1 MAVTMSNH
9 TTSTPQQSY
18 HYPRPATIR
27 AWRADVAEAL
37 NDAGL
42 EKIAT
47 RWLSCSDTPKTMVK
61 PVAGA
66 ALPKNAEKVYVC
78 SDNHLHPAEIYAQ
91 SCDLRICPECARRQA
106 ARLVH
111 RYLPLFNELAHQH
124 HNTYRFRHIVFTL
137 PYGLED
143 ADIRQRLLTGFKQV
157 EQVMTGLMDAPG
169 WNGIPWQIPTW
180 KTEQGFLSGAEF
192 GETGYK
198 LHFHVIHYGQYL
210 NQADLSRRWSD
221 ATGGDACIVFVRGMP
236 YAGHTIEENLR
247 EVLKYCVKFY
257 SQDKVTGKVTALP
270 AHLMPVLA
278 RVLEK
283 TRRIRTYGLFY
294 NVPEP
299 DRAAHSCDS
308 CGSDMVAIPVDYF
321 VTFCN
326 TGIFPSE
333 WAAPRDDAGLLL
345 KPADKSSGTS
355 SGISPPTLSDIRK
368 RQMQFSIT
376 QKLRWQA
383 KDEF

>member
-1 MAVTMSNH
+1 MS
-9 TTSTPQQSY
+9 TYKKDVQEQSY

-27 AWRADVAEAL
+27 AWRADVYEAL

-42 EKIAT
+42 EKVAE

-61 PVAGA
+61 PVDGV

-78 SDNHLHPAEIYAQ
+78 ADNHKHPAEIYAQ
-91 SCDLRICPECARRQA
+91 TCDLRICPECARRQA

-124 HNTYRFRHIVFTL
+124 HRTYMFRHIVFTS

-143 ADIRQRLLTGFKQV
+143 ADIKIRMEQGFKQV
-157 EQVMTGLMDAPG
+157 YQVMSGLMAEKCPG
-169 WNGIPWQIPTW
+169 W
-180 KTEQGFLSGAEF
+180 KTEQGYLVGQEF
-192 GETGYK
+192 GETGHK
-198 LHFHVIHYGQYL
+198 LHYHVIHYGNYL
-210 NQADLSRRWSD
+210 NQADLSSRWKA
-221 ATGGDACIVFVRGMP
+221 ATTGDAYIVFVRGIP
-236 YAGHTIEENLR
+236 YPGQTIEETLR

-257 SQDKVTGKVTALP
+257 DKDATTGRVTALP

-278 RVLEK
+278 KVLEK
-283 TRRIRTYGLFY
+283 TRRIRTYGIFY

-299 DRAAHSCDS
+299 DRAKHSCQA
-308 CGSDMVAIPVDYF
+308 CGGEMIAIPLDYF

-326 TGIFPSE
+326 TGVYPAE
-333 WAAPRDDAGLLL
+333 WDAPRDEAGLLL
-345 KPADKSSGTS
+345 KPADKSSSQT
-355 SGISPPTLSDIRK
+355 SGISPPTLADIRK

-376 QKLRWQA
+376 QKLRWQS